1 MGKPLPPVP
10 MAEVSELLQY
20 AQRGLYGKSWY
31 TVANAQINYVAQSE
45 KWDLSELCGVIA
57 TTSPR
62 CSVLRN
68 IRLSLAFMNTRDLT
82 VIPMRGI
89 RTSVTNFLNGK
100 GIAGIKTSAFY
111 DNLMGNLDRVTLDV
125 WMAYALGID
134 QSDFNKKA
142 THAEATR
149 RVVSVASIL
158 GIKPAEAQAAVWT
171 GYRNYVGHSDS
182 NFDIVHEYLTAKSN
196 NWVIE
201 GINE

>member
-1 MGKPLPPVP
+1 MGKALPPVP

-31 TVANAQINYVAQSE
+31 TVANAQINHVAQSE
-45 KWDLSELCGVIA
+45 QWDVSELCGVIA

-68 IRLSLAFMNTRDLT
+68 IRLSLHFMKHRDLSI
-82 VIPMRGI
+82 VPMKGI

-111 DNLMGNLDRVTLDV
+111 DNLMGNYDRVTLDV

-134 QSDFNKKA
+134 QSDFNRKA

-149 RVVSVASIL
+149 RVVTVAQIL

-182 NFDIVHEYLTAKSN
+182 NFDIVSEYLTARDNEWK
-196 NWVIE
+196 VE
-201 GINE
+201 GIDG